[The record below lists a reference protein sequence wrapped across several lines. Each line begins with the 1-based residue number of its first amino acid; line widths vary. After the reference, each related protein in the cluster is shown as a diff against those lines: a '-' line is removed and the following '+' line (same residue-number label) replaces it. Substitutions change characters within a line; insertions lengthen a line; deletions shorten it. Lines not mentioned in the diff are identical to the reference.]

1 MSASGVGGSTPDL
14 DLARGREAFDRR
26 DWATAFHRLEAAG
39 ELGPDDTMTLA
50 TSAFLAGDADSA
62 VRTWQHGYQQLVH
75 AGDGLGAVRC
85 AFWIGL
91 VLGLRGEQAVAG
103 GWAAR
108 AQRLLEAEPEDI
120 VERGY
125 LLIHEFYAHLGRGD
139 LARAEETGAEVLRI
153 GRRFGDPDL
162 VAHGLVSMGRIA
174 IYRGRV
180 REGLDLLDESMV
192 GISAGEVS
200 PVFSGLVYCTVIEG
214 CQELADFS
222 RVASWTV
229 ALTRWC
235 QTQPGLVPFTGQC
248 SLHRAQILRL
258 HGAFDE
264 ALVEFDQAQ
273 RRAETGFRQ
282 SGAAA
287 AALLERGDLLRIR
300 GRLAEAEAAHQ
311 HIVEL
316 GFDPQPGLAMC
327 WLARGRT
334 AAAVTAIRRL
344 LTETHG
350 PVRRSR
356 LLPSAVEVLL
366 TAGELDEARGCAEE
380 LAGIG
385 SSFGFAAPQAAAAYA
400 TAMVALAA
408 GELAEA
414 LDAARAASRLWSR
427 IEAPYESARARV
439 ALGRVLRAL
448 GDEESAQAELST
460 ARRALDELGV
470 APAIRE
476 IDQLQ
481 ERKLPGGL
489 SERELEVLRLVAE
502 GRSNPDIARTLVL
515 SHKTVARHLSN
526 IFVKLDVS
534 SRTAAAAYAHE
545 HGLTGSGAAP
555 TSGPGSAGPTRH
567 TR

>member
-1 MSASGVGGSTPDL
+1 MA
-14 DLARGREAFDRR
+14 
-26 DWATAFHRLEAAG
+26 
-39 ELGPDDTMTLA
+39 LA
-50 TSAFLAGDADSA
+50 TSAFLAGNADSA
-62 VRTWQHGYQQLVH
+62 VRAWQHGYQQLVQ
-75 AGDGLGAVRC
+75 AGDGIGAVRC
-85 AFWIGL
+85 AFWIAL

-103 GWAAR
+103 GWGAR
-108 AQRLLEAEPEDI
+108 AHRILEAEPEDI

-139 LARAEETGAEVLRI
+139 LARAEETGAEVVRV
-153 GRRFGDPDL
+153 GRRFADPDL
-162 VAHGLVSMGRIA
+162 VAQGLVSIGRIA

-180 REGLDLLDESMV
+180 REGLALLDEAMV

-200 PVFSGLVYCTVIEG
+200 PVFAGLVYCTVIEG

-222 RVASWTV
+222 RVSSWTI

-235 QTQPGLVPFTGQC
+235 EAQPGLVPFTGQC

-264 ALVEFDQAQ
+264 ALVEFRQAQ
-273 RRAETGFRQ
+273 HRLETGFRQ
-282 SGAAA
+282 TGAAA
-287 AALLERGDLLRIR
+287 TALLERGDLLRIR
-300 GRLAEAEAAHQ
+300 GRLVDAETAYQ

-366 TAGELDEARGCAEE
+366 TTGELDDARRCAEE

-400 TAMVALAA
+400 TATVALAA
-408 GELAEA
+408 DELLQA
-414 LDAARAASRLWSR
+414 LDAARTACRLWSG
-427 IEAPYESARARV
+427 IEAPYEAARARV
-439 ALGRVLRAL
+439 VVGRAL
-448 GDEESAQAELST
+448 MTIGDQDSGRAELAT
-460 ARRALDELGV
+460 ARHALVELGA
-470 APAIRE
+470 APDVRA
-476 IDQLQ
+476 IDQLTISQ
-481 ERKLPGGL
+481 HPAGL
-489 SERELEVLRLVAE
+489 SERELQVLRLVAE
-502 GRSNPDIARTLVL
+502 GRSNPDIARVLVL

-545 HGLTGSGAAP
+545 HGLTG
-555 TSGPGSAGPTRH
+555 
-567 TR
+567 